1 MCVFH
6 AENRSEVAE
15 NPAKKMKTMKRENG
29 NWSERKIQHEKKNIY
44 IAGNRKK
51 DEAKMAHTEKKET

>member
-1 MCVFH
+1 MGTE
-6 AENRSEVAE
+6 ANEKYS
-15 NPAKKMKTMKRENG
+15 T
-29 NWSERKIQHEKKNIY
+29 KKNIY

>member
-1 MCVFH
+1 MGTE
-6 AENRSEVAE
+6 ANEKYST
-15 NPAKKMKTMKRENG
+15 K
-29 NWSERKIQHEKKNIY
+29 KKNIYTY